1 MDPISNADRLV
12 RLLRQRLE
20 ERGKA
25 KTGKSVATASSVQQR
40 GIEATKAIAGRF
52 ARDGGS
58 DAALRRTLVE
68 QLLADQFG
76 AGLINDTKFQQLVDK
91 VATAMEADPG
101 VAELLEQVIAELKR

>member
-20 ERGKA
+20 ERSKA
-25 KTGKSVATASSVQQR
+25 RTAKSAAPASSVQPR

-58 DAALRRTLVE
+58 EAALRRTLVE

-76 AGLINDTKFQQLVDK
+76 AGLVNEPKFQQLVDR
-91 VATAMEADPG
+91 VASAMEGDPG
-101 VAELLEQVIAELKR
+101 VAELLEQVVAELKR